1 MPAENGNSR
10 QPCLTTSACIRSE
23 TDTPED
29 LPRTPEAEAE
39 PEGSARTGQ
48 QPGATDSHHS
58 SAGDVGIRE
67 HCPWP
72 LFIAAAAT
80 AGLLLS
86 ACGAETSGTATPGS
100 TEATTTTAGSK
111 ETSTPTASP
120 VAGGD
125 TTAPGTGLKV
135 DARAV
140 IPYASGEKK
149 GTIAVT
155 LTAIDPGAKEDLA
168 KFGDKAKN
176 LTPFCLRVQI
186 ENLSGTDLSY
196 TSVSLRGL
204 GADGKGTGVIIT
216 GETAKCESGSAPKA
230 FSTAGAE
237 YETCVLS
244 AAPDGSKVAAPA
256 YDRGDG
262 CEKSPVIWES

>member
-1 MPAENGNSR
+1 V
-10 QPCLTTSACIRSE
+10 TH
-23 TDTPED
+23 
-29 LPRTPEAEAE
+29 
-39 PEGSARTGQ
+39 ARG
-48 QPGATDSHHS
+48 
-58 SAGDVGIRE
+58 
-67 HCPWP
+67 P

-86 ACGAETSGTATPGS
+86 SCGTETAGTATPGS
-100 TEATTTTAGSK
+100 TETTTTTASSK
-111 ETSTPTASP
+111 ETSTPTAAP
-120 VAGGD
+120 VAADGD
-125 TTAPGTGLKV
+125 ATAPGTKLKV
-135 DARAV
+135 GARAV
-140 IPYASGEKK
+140 VPYASGEKK

-155 LTAIDPGAKEDLA
+155 LTAIEPGAKEDLA

-176 LTPFCLRVQI
+176 VTPFYLRVQI

-230 FSTAGAE
+230 FSTAGAK

-244 AAPDGSKVAAPA
+244 AAPDGSKVTAAA
-256 YDRGDG
+256 YNRGDG
-262 CEKSPVIWES
+262 YEKSPVVWES